1 MTREFPLTPLERIAK
16 KAGAKRVSVSAL
28 KEMREAVLEFADK
41 IAVDAVAVAR
51 HAGRVTVKGKDIK
64 LVYRR

>member
-1 MTREFPLTPLERIAK
+1 MVRSFPLTPLERIAK
-16 KAGAKRVSVSAL
+16 KAGAKRVSVNAL
-28 KEMREAVLEFADK
+28 KALREAVLEHADK

-64 LVYRR
+64 LVCR

>member
-1 MTREFPLTPLERIAK
+1 MVRVFPLAPLERIAK

-28 KEMREAVLEFADK
+28 KEMREAVLEFADR
-41 IAVDAVAVAR
+41 IAIDAVAVAR

-64 LVYRR
+64 LVSRR